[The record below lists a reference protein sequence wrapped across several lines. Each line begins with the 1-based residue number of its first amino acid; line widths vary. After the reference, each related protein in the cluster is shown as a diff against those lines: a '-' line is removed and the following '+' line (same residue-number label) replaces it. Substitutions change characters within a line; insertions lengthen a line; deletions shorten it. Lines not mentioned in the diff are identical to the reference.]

1 MITVPKLADGFDNTL
16 SVNEPKLELIT
27 AHLSMKPAKLAD
39 IRQTIKLTNG
49 KMFLHRSDFVLK
61 TITKSKV
68 IPQYYKNRPGHLI
81 NFNSL
86 VHLTQPKIH
95 LIRSDY
101 NIRKQGV
108 LLNYPNQLSVEDEES
123 YTLVRIPE
131 EFIHN
136 TGQLSAI
143 YSNGKPKYI
152 PYENTF
158 L

>member
-1 MITVPKLADGFDNTL
+1 
-16 SVNEPKLELIT
+16 
-27 AHLSMKPAKLAD
+27 MKPAKLGN

-68 IPQYYKNRPGHLI
+68 IPQYYKNRLGHLL

-86 VHLTQPKIH
+86 LHLTQPKIH

-101 NIRKQGV
+101 NIRKQGA
-108 LLNYPNQLSVEDEES
+108 LLNYPNQMSVEDEES
-123 YTLVRIPE
+123 YTLIRIPE
-131 EFIHN
+131 VFIYK

-143 YSNGKPKYI
+143 YSTGKTKTI
-152 PYENTF
+152 LDENTF
-158 L
+158 FF